1 MPDKYM
7 VEEGKISIV
16 VFPGVFYNKFMEMSR
31 DISVSV
37 LKVYSRL
44 VNKKLRVCEPL
55 AATGIRGLRYLI
67 EVDGVDRLCLNDIS
81 RESYINIKEN
91 VKMLGVEEKV
101 EVFNMDANI
110 LLSNNSIKGKRFDV
124 IDLDPFGSPVRYLW
138 SALKAIKNGGLLGI
152 SHTDVAPLC
161 GVHGKSC
168 LRRYQSIPLKNEY
181 CHETAVRIILGY
193 LARISA
199 THGFGIEPLLSHAT
213 RHYIRIFVRMHMKPQ
228 IIDENL
234 SNLGYISHCKKCLWR
249 TFTTGIIPNIPSNCS
264 QCNSPLDHAGILWL
278 GPLGNSNF
286 IKQVADTIKKSNYKM
301 ALHEE
306 KLINT
311 LAEEVNLPPTYY
323 QLDTISEKYKL
334 PSVSVT
340 TILEKLKSKGFKAAR
355 THFHPKGIKTNAS
368 LLDILKI
375 MKEASFDTLHD

>member
-124 IDLDPFGSPVRYLW
+124 IDLDPFGSPVRY
-138 SALKAIKNGGLLGI
+138 
-152 SHTDVAPLC
+152 
-161 GVHGKSC
+161 
-168 LRRYQSIPLKNEY
+168 
-181 CHETAVRIILGY
+181 
-193 LARISA
+193 
-199 THGFGIEPLLSHAT
+199 
-213 RHYIRIFVRMHMKPQ
+213 M
-228 IIDENL
+228 
-234 SNLGYISHCKKCLWR
+234 
-249 TFTTGIIPNIPSNCS
+249 
-264 QCNSPLDHAGILWL
+264 
-278 GPLGNSNF
+278 
-286 IKQVADTIKKSNYKM
+286 
-301 ALHEE
+301 
-306 KLINT
+306 
-311 LAEEVNLPPTYY
+311 
-323 QLDTISEKYKL
+323 
-334 PSVSVT
+334 VS
-340 TILEKLKSKGFKAAR
+340 SKGNKKWRFIGHF
-355 THFHPKGIKTNAS
+355 TH
-368 LLDILKI
+368 
-375 MKEASFDTLHD
+375 